1 MKCPSGAF
9 SFYIYILAAVQI
21 FDQVT
26 GAQMFGK
33 HNLKLSNFN
42 FITKSASFS
51 NAIRDSGMIY
61 IYFDHTINML
71 YGMDF
76 N

>member
-1 MKCPSGAF
+1 MIKKIKSRRI
-9 SFYIYILAAVQI
+9 SKHIVAAVQI

-42 FITKSASFS
+42 FITKSASLS

-61 IYFDHTINML
+61 IYSDHTINML